1 MVPSRNM
8 SQLVIYEAATRHI
21 YVDFVFGAKLGF
33 VGFWPHFDS
42 FCRSAGHVL
51 SGKST

>member
-21 YVDFVFGAKLGF
+21 YVDFVLGAKLGF
-33 VGFWPHFDS
+33 VGF
-42 FCRSAGHVL
+42 
-51 SGKST
+51 